1 MVWALAFAILL
12 KLLGGGSPFLIPKLD
27 NYVKKHVQDDTRKKE
42 VLVLL
47 KDAKKNRK
55 ATAKQN
61 KKHFKE
67 IHKLYKS
74 RDTETA
80 DFETVLNEILKTQ
93 EEAQKYNITVNQE
106 SQELINEEEWAA
118 IHIDIKESLG
128 KTDKKRT
135 KNRLKMEKHFLKT
148 EAKITKN
155 IANLE
160 KRTQAIA
167 AVEKLK
173 NLYVKN
179 HQIIQ
184 DEIMNEN
191 SIVYQYKAS
200 NKELIVL
207 QDEFVDLIKDV
218 YVLSFK
224 THQELV
230 NLTTPEEWK
239 KIQ

>member
-12 KLLGGGSPFLIPKLD
+12 KIISGDSPFLVPKLD
-27 NYVKKHVQDDTRKKE
+27 NYVKKHVVDDTRKKE
-42 VLVLL
+42 VLVIL

-55 ATAKQN
+55 VTAKQN

-93 EEAQKYNITVNQE
+93 EEAQKYNINVNQKA
-106 SQELINEEEWAA
+106 QELINEEEWAE
-118 IHIDIKESLG
+118 IYIDIKKSLT

-135 KNRLKMEKHFLKT
+135 KNGLKMEKHFLKT

-160 KRTQAIA
+160 KREQALA
-167 AVEKLK
+167 AVDKLK
-173 NLYVKN
+173 ALYIKN

-200 NKELIVL
+200 DDELITL
-207 QDEFVDLIKDV
+207 QDEFVGLIKDV
-218 YVLSFK
+218 YLQSFK

>member
-1 MVWALAFAILL
+1 MIWALAFAILL
-12 KLLGGGSPFLIPKLD
+12 KIVSGDSPFLVPKLD
-27 NYVKKHVQDDTRKKE
+27 NYVKKHVVDDTRKKE

-55 ATAKQN
+55 VTAKQN

-93 EEAQKYNITVNQE
+93 GDAQKYNIKVTQN
-106 SQELINEEEWAA
+106 SQDLITSDEWSE
-118 IHIDIKESLG
+118 IQVDIAESLG

-135 KNRLKMEKHFLKT
+135 KNGLKMEKHFLKT

-155 IANLE
+155 IVDLD
-160 KRTQAIA
+160 KRKQALA
-167 AVEKLK
+167 AVDKLK
-173 NLYVKN
+173 ELYTKN

-184 DEIMNEN
+184 DEIMNKG

-200 NKELIVL
+200 DNELIAL

-218 YVLSFK
+218 YLLSFQ
-224 THQELV
+224 THKKLV

>member
-1 MVWALAFAILL
+1 MIWALAFAILL
-12 KLLGGGSPFLIPKLD
+12 KIVAGDSPFLVPKLD
-27 NYVKKHVQDDTRKKE
+27 NYVKKHVVDDTRKKE
-42 VLVLL
+42 ALVIL

-55 ATAKQN
+55 VTEKQN
-61 KKHFKE
+61 SKHFKE

-93 EEAQKYNITVNQE
+93 EEAQKYNIKVNQKA
-106 SQELINEEEWAA
+106 QELITEDEWAA
-118 IHIDIKESLG
+118 IYIDIKKSLT

-135 KNRLKMEKHFLKT
+135 KNGLKMEKHFLKT

-155 IANLE
+155 IADLE
-160 KRTQAIA
+160 KREQAIA
-167 AVEKLK
+167 AVDKLK
-173 NLYVKN
+173 ALYVKN
-179 HQIIQ
+179 HKIIQ
-184 DEIMNEN
+184 DEILNEQ
-191 SIVYQYKAS
+191 SIAYQYKAS
-200 NKELIVL
+200 DDELIAL
-207 QDEFVDLIKDV
+207 QDKFVDLIKDV
-218 YVLSFK
+218 YLQSFE